1 MLLQEPFVSILKIG
15 NIHMKEFKLFNV
27 YGGKDKTKM
36 EDCISQYI
44 SEGWLLEKME
54 SAQKKDIDGEV
65 FTEYQVIL
73 TEKTI

>member
-1 MLLQEPFVSILKIG
+1 
-15 NIHMKEFKLFNV
+15 
-27 YGGKDKTKM
+27 M